1 MTVESLDGVLLL
13 GAAVVLVAVAAV
25 RLSTFSGLPSLLL
38 YLGLGLALGEGGPLH
53 IRFEDNRL
61 TQVLG
66 YSALVLILAEGG
78 LTTRWS
84 DIRESVLPATVLSTL
99 GVAVSVLVI
108 GFAAHHLLSLSWVLA
123 LLVGA
128 VLSSTDA
135 AAVFSVLRRVPI
147 HPRLAGILEAESGLN
162 DAPVVLLVVTL
173 AAQAAGEASHSWLDL
188 VGLAVVELVGGGLIG
203 LTVGYLGAAGLRRL
217 ALPSSALLSLG
228 VVALAVGAYALAA
241 ALNTSGF
248 LAVYVASLVLG
259 NAHLPHRA
267 AVRGFAEALGWLA
280 QIGLFVLLGL
290 LASPSELVGQVPNAL
305 LLGLVLLLVARPL
318 SVVASMTPFRLPW
331 RQQAF
336 LSWAGLRGAVPV
348 VLATVPITLKVQGI
362 PWLFN
367 LVFVLVVIFTLVQ
380 APVLPFLARRL
391 RVGNVVDSRDL
402 DLESAPLETLDA
414 DAIQVRVGETSRM
427 HGLEIFEL
435 RLPPGSNVTLVVRD
449 GASFVPGP
457 RTVLRRGDQLL
468 VVTASSVR
476 RDVQRR
482 LRAVSQ
488 GGRLAVWDASAEA
501 AGSAGAGRWGRPARS
516 GSGNSGES
524 ARSGSGSA
532 RSAESARSAQWAES
546 VRSAESAAS
555 AGAHPNL
562 ADGLDAEPTRGL
574 SSRLSGRLRRVLAR
588 PER

>member
-1 MTVESLDGVLLL
+1 
-13 GAAVVLVAVAAV
+13 
-25 RLSTFSGLPSLLL
+25 LLL
-38 YLGLGLALGEGGPLH
+38 YLGLGLALGEDGPLH
-53 IRFEDNRL
+53 IGFEDNQL

-84 DIRESVLPATVLSTL
+84 DIRSSVAPAAVLSTV

-108 GFAAHHLLSLSWVLA
+108 GFAAHHLLHLSWVLA

-147 HPRLAGILEAESGLN
+147 HPRLAGMLEAESGLN

-173 AAQAAGEASHSWLDL
+173 AAQAAGEASHSWLQL
-188 VGLAVVELVGGGLIG
+188 VGLATVELVGGGLFG
-203 LTVGYLGAAGLRRL
+203 LAVGYLGAAGLRRL

-241 ALNTSGF
+241 ALHTSGF

-259 NAHLPHRA
+259 NAHLPHRP

-290 LASPSELVGQVPNAL
+290 LASPSRLVAQVPNAL
-305 LLGLVLLLVARPL
+305 VVGLVLLLVARPL
-318 SVVASMTPFRLPW
+318 SVVVSMTPFRLPW

-348 VLATVPITLKVQGI
+348 VLATVPITMQVQGI
-362 PWLFN
+362 PRLFD

-402 DLESAPLETLDA
+402 DLESAPLATLDA
-414 DAIQVRVGETSRM
+414 DAVQVRVGETSRM

-435 RLPPGSNVTLVVRD
+435 RLPPGANVTLVVRD

-488 GGRLAVWDASAEA
+488 GGRLAVWEASAETAGRSARPGRFARATSWAEPARPAGPARSAGSAGGSA
-501 AGSAGAGRWGRPARS
+501 AGSASASA
-516 GSGNSGES
+516 S
-524 ARSGSGSA
+524 AR
-532 RSAESARSAQWAES
+532 
-546 VRSAESAAS
+546 V
-555 AGAHPNL
+555 
-562 ADGLDAEPTRGL
+562 
-574 SSRLSGRLRRVLAR
+574 
-588 PER
+588 

>member
-1 MTVESLDGVLLL
+1 VTVDALAGVLLL
-13 GAAVVLVAVAAV
+13 GAAVVLVSVAAV
-25 RLSTFSGLPSLLL
+25 RLSVVSGLPSLLL
-38 YLGLGLALGEGGPLH
+38 YLGIGVALGESTNN
-53 IRFEDNRL
+53 IVFNDNRL

-84 DIRESVLPATVLSTL
+84 DIRDAMVPATVLSTV
-99 GVAVSVLVI
+99 GVVVSVLVV
-108 GFAAHHLLSLSWVLA
+108 GFAAHHLLGLSWTLA

-147 HPRLAGILEAESGLN
+147 HPRIAGILEAESGLN

-173 AAQAAGEASHSWLDL
+173 TSMAGGGDAHSWLAL
-188 VGLAVVELVGGGLIG
+188 VGLAAAELAGGGLIG
-203 LTVGYLGAAGLRRL
+203 LAVGYAGALGLRRL
-217 ALPSSALLSLG
+217 ALPSSALLSLA
-228 VVALAVGAYALAA
+228 VVALTVGSYALATRA
-241 ALNTSGF
+241 HASGF
-248 LAVYVASLVLG
+248 LAVYIAGLVLG

-290 LASPSELVGQVPNAL
+290 LASGPRLGTRVGDAL
-305 LLGLVLLLVARPL
+305 ILGLVLLLVARPL
-318 SVVASMTPFRLPW
+318 SVLVSMTPFRTPW
-331 RQQAF
+331 RHQAF

-348 VLATVPITLKVQGI
+348 VLATVPLTADIEEI
-362 PWLFN
+362 DWLFQM
-367 LVFVLVVIFTLVQ
+367 VFVLVVVFTLVQ

-414 DAIQVRVGETSRM
+414 DAVQVRIGETSRM

-435 RLPPGSNVTLVVRD
+435 RLPRGANVTLVVRD
-449 GASFVPGP
+449 GSAFVPES

-468 VVTASSVR
+468 VVTTSAAR
-476 RDVQRR
+476 RDVLSR

-488 GGRLAVWDASAEA
+488 GGRLAVWEASAA
-501 AGSAGAGRWGRPARS
+501 AGSDQYPTDRRFG
-516 GSGNSGES
+516 
-524 ARSGSGSA
+524 
-532 RSAESARSAQWAES
+532 
-546 VRSAESAAS
+546 
-555 AGAHPNL
+555 
-562 ADGLDAEPTRGL
+562 GLV
-574 SSRLSGRLRRVLAR
+574 RRVR
-588 PER
+588 GRIPG